1 MPLHVG
7 GRYLERRDGRGT
19 LSQDRDFEALAHVL
33 PWSMVICSHLIDPP
47 SSDAAGGVNGGDHR
61 VRGDGAAF
69 GHHRRG
75 GLVRLP
81 GVRRRPHDHRAAG
94 KPEPSAMH
102 AWVVLDPSHAQI
114 HTFSKFVQ
122 GCHVVTSKPCLGV
135 PAGRTTRQVLRREQA
150 EEGESPSRMSTLRLQ
165 SDGYHYIYGGVCLL

>member
-61 VRGDGAAF
+61 VRGDRAAS
-69 GHHRRG
+69 GNHRRG
-75 GLVRLP
+75 GPVRLF
-81 GVRRRPHDHRAAG
+81 GVRPCPHDNRAAG
-94 KPEPSAMH
+94 KPEPSVMY
-102 AWVVLDPSHAQI
+102 AWIVPYSSHRQTHI
-114 HTFSKFVQ
+114 FSKFGQ
-122 GCHVVTSKPCLGV
+122 GCYVVALRAWLGV
-135 PAGRTTRQVLRREQA
+135 AAGRTAR
-150 EEGESPSRMSTLRLQ
+150 
-165 SDGYHYIYGGVCLL
+165 